1 MLKRILRPKRGEYQD
16 TGGNSKVR
24 SFRTVFFSNVIWV
37 IKKKK
42 RMRWVGNVAYT
53 EQKGKAYKILVIISY
68 RKS

>member
-1 MLKRILRPKRGEYQD
+1 VLKRILRPKRGEYQD

-42 RMRWVGNVAYT
+42 KDEMGGKCSIYRT
-53 EQKGKAYKILVIISY
+53 EGKGIQNFGHNIL
-68 RKS
+68 